1 MNRRQFGVVLSEMGA
16 VQKRIFAQV
25 FLVSLINTF
34 ASFLYVYLQSN
45 EVNQWMIT
53 FTEFAWFHVHG
64 LPPVIYLAFN
74 KTIRADCRLMFVK
87 LFQSHRIDHIGVVT
101 VVRPKITLMNG
112 TSRNYNAG
120 ASSAQAVAKWLITP
134 RGDGME
140 ELKRV
145 ICQCLLESA
154 NFIIKFWP
162 ENDRFTTGCWCVVQL
177 CEKRTNGPSRRRRR
191 LSGNGLG
198 YGIGSPVASTIGT
211 SAPGKGMAIRMF
223 TGKRRVK

>member
-134 RGDGME
+134 RGDG
-140 ELKRV
+140 LSKIV
-145 ICQCLLESA
+145 HCFF
-154 NFIIKFWP
+154 FIWKEWKNSKGSFVNAFL
-162 ENDRFTTGCWCVVQL
+162 NDRLLVRCPIVREEDKWAKSEEEAIEWEWTRLRNWIT
-177 CEKRTNGPSRRRRR
+177 SRFNDRD
-191 LSGNGLG
+191 
-198 YGIGSPVASTIGT
+198 IGAG
-211 SAPGKGMAIRMF
+211 MF